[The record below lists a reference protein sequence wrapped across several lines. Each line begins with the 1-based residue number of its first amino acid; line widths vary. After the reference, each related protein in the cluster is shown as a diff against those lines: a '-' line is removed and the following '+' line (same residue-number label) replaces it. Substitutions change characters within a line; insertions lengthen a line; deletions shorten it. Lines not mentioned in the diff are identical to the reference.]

1 MSSVRLRLRR
11 AVAGLAVAVAAAAA
25 VVPGPVPAPAAGA
38 AGQEDDLQ
46 VLFVLDVSGSMGRVA
61 PGGASTLLQGAKS
74 AITQVSRSLPAEV
87 ALGLR
92 LYGAEY
98 GGTDTATACADTQL
112 AVPPRPGS
120 ADQVVE
126 ALSGLT
132 PRGDT
137 PIGRSLLESVD
148 DFAAGDGRRVV
159 VLISD
164 GEDTCAPPG
173 PAPCKAAEQIERQD
187 AAIQVETVGLAL
199 GGQPAAVNALRCI
212 ARATHGTYYSADNTQ
227 ALAAALRRI
236 ADDTIA
242 RLGGGK
248 PITGGPRADA
258 ARRVGV
264 GAYRDTLR
272 PGATKWYRFRAQPGD
287 LPQVLA
293 SVKGPENLRVR
304 YYGRDCATWELRL
317 YNPYGEGGS
326 YQPYG
331 GIGIFDGSGIAAI
344 GAETTDVLADTGVG
358 IDYPGMWSFSVSL
371 ARTAIED
378 CADYFPHTD
387 FPIRISVTLDPDAR
401 SEPSDEQGGDQATE
415 SPTIDPSDTAS
426 PSPSGSG
433 DEFVTPALP
442 PTDVDAGKDSEG
454 GSIDWTIPA
463 LVVLLG
469 ALGVLAA
476 RLIRKRRTGM

>member
-1 MSSVRLRLRR
+1 MRR
-11 AVAGLAVAVAAAAA
+11 AVAVLAAAVAAVAV
-25 VVPGPVPAPAAGA
+25 VVPGPATASAAGGA
-38 AGQEDDLQ
+38 PLEDDLQ
-46 VLFVLDVSGSMGRVA
+46 VLFVLDVSGSMARVA
-61 PGGASTLLQGAKS
+61 PGASSTLLQGAKG

-98 GGTDTATACADTQL
+98 DGTDTATACADTQL

-120 ADQVVE
+120 ADQVVD

-148 DFAAGDGRRVV
+148 DFVAGDGRRVV

-173 PAPCKAAEQIERQD
+173 PTPCKAAQQIEQQD

-212 ARATHGTYYSADNTQ
+212 ARETGGTYYSADNTQ

-236 ADDTIA
+236 AEQTIA
-242 RLGGGK
+242 RLGGGR
-248 PITGGPRADA
+248 PITGGPRADV

-264 GAYRDTLR
+264 GAYRDVLR
-272 PGATKWYRFRAQPGD
+272 PGATKWYRFKAQQGD

-293 SVKGPENLRVR
+293 SVQGPDNLRVR

-378 CADYFPHTD
+378 CADYFPRTD
-387 FPIRISVTLDPDAR
+387 FPIRISLSLDPEAR
-401 SEPSDEQGGDQATE
+401 SEPSDDETGTEQPTE
-415 SPTIDPSDTAS
+415 SPTIDPSDNGS
-426 PSPSGSG
+426 PSPSGG
-433 DEFVTPALP
+433 DDEVFVPPTLP
-442 PTDVDAGKDSEG
+442 PTDVDAVQDSDG

-463 LVVLLG
+463 LVVLVG
-469 ALGVLAA
+469 ALGVLVA

>member
-1 MSSVRLRLRR
+1 MRR
-11 AVAGLAVAVAAAAA
+11 AVAALVAAAAA
-25 VVPGPVPAPAAGA
+25 AVAVVVPGPMAAAAPGAGDP
-38 AGQEDDLQ
+38 EDDLQ
-46 VLFVLDVSGSMGRVA
+46 VLFVLDVSGSMARVA
-61 PGGASTLLQGAKS
+61 PGGTSTLLQGAKG
-74 AITQVSRSLPAEV
+74 AITQVSRSLPTEV

-92 LYGAEY
+92 VYGAQY
-98 GGTDTATACADTQL
+98 DGTDTATACADTQL
-112 AVPPRPGS
+112 AVAPRPSS
-120 ADQVVE
+120 ADQVVA
-126 ALSGLT
+126 ALSSLT

-137 PIGRSLLESVD
+137 PIGRSLLASVS

-173 PAPCKAAEQIERQD
+173 PVPCQAAKQIEQQD

-199 GGQPAAVNALRCI
+199 GGKPAAVNALRCI
-212 ARATHGTYYSADNTQ
+212 SGATGGTYYSADNTQ

-236 ADDTIA
+236 AEETIA
-242 RLGGGK
+242 RLGGGR
-248 PITGGPRADA
+248 PITGGPRAEA
-258 ARRVGV
+258 ARKVEV

-272 PGATKWYRFRAQPGD
+272 PGGTKWYRFRAKRGD

-293 SVKGPENLRVR
+293 SVQGPDGLRVP

-344 GAETTDVLADTGVG
+344 GAETTGVLADTGAG
-358 IDYPGMWSFSVSL
+358 IDFPGMWSFSVSL
-371 ARTAIED
+371 AQTAIED
-378 CADYFPHTD
+378 CADYFPRKD
-387 FPIRISVTLDPDAR
+387 FPIRLSVSLDPEAR
-401 SEPSDEQGGDQATE
+401 SEPSDDEQGTDPAVET
-415 SPTIDPSDTAS
+415 PTAEPSDTGS
-426 PSPSGSG
+426 PSASTGG
-433 DEFVTPALP
+433 DDEFVPPALP
-442 PTDVDAGKDSEG
+442 STDADAASESDG

-469 ALGVLAA
+469 VLGVLVV